1 MSELT
6 KQDLVDALAVQK
18 EYFDGALSAQK
29 DDLKGYIDNA
39 LIKQTTELKGYA
51 DEKQS
56 ELATMVQ
63 AGFEGERKRFDE
75 KILKL
80 EIDAK
85 QIKEAL
91 HLTK

>member
-51 DEKQS
+51 D
-56 ELATMVQ
+56 
-63 AGFEGERKRFDE
+63 
-75 KILKL
+75 
-80 EIDAK
+80 
-85 QIKEAL
+85 
-91 HLTK
+91 